1 MVVQQVVRVR
11 DFKPEDMEKVL
22 EIEREAFKDPYPR
35 SLLEHIHN
43 LHPDGFM
50 IAEIDGKVV
59 GYVIGVMRWGGTGHI
74 LAVAVSPPY
83 RRREVGS
90 SLMINM
96 MDRLQRKGASRIRIE
111 VRASNNAAQ
120 NFYRKLNFEQ
130 RRIVPGYYS
139 DGEAAILMQYT
150 FSG

>member
-1 MVVQQVVRVR
+1 MVVQQIIQIR
-11 DFKPEDMEKVL
+11 DFEPGDMGKIL
-22 EIEREAFKDPYPR
+22 EIERGAFKDPYPR

-50 IAEIDGKVV
+50 VAEIGGEVV
-59 GYVIGVMRWGGTGHI
+59 GYIIGVMRWGGTGHV

-83 RRREVGS
+83 RRRGVGS

-96 MDRLQRKGASRIRIE
+96 MDRLRRKGANSIRIE
-111 VRASNNAAQ
+111 VRASNKAAQ
-120 NFYRKLNFEQ
+120 SFYRKLNFKQ
-130 RRIVPGYYS
+130 RKMVPGYYS
-139 DGEAAILMQYT
+139 DGEAAILMHYK

>member
-1 MVVQQVVRVR
+1 MRVR
-11 DFKPEDMEKVL
+11 DFKPEDMERVL
-22 EIEREAFKDPYPR
+22 EIEHESFKDPYPR

-50 IAEIDGKVV
+50 IAEINDEIV
-59 GYVIGVMRWGGTGHI
+59 GYIIGVMRWGGTGHV

-83 RRREVGS
+83 RRRGVGK
-90 SLMINM
+90 SLMVNM

-111 VRASNNAAQ
+111 VRASNTVAQ
-120 NFYRKLNFEQ
+120 SFYQKLNFRQ
-130 RRIVPGYYS
+130 RRIVPSYYS

-150 FSG
+150 FSD